1 MGSTDFDQLGIL
13 ITIIPESPSR
23 SPGITDYHR
32 PESAEGGF
40 GSPKE
45 TILEL
50 FSRILS
56 QPQDGLPE
64 PVTGL
69 LPRAPILA
77 YGVGARR
84 LGQSEILV

>member
-23 SPGITDYHR
+23 SPGITDHHC

-50 FSRILS
+50 FWRILS
-56 QPQDGLPE
+56 QPRHGLSS
-64 PVTGL
+64 
-69 LPRAPILA
+69 
-77 YGVGARR
+77 R
-84 LGQSEILV
+84 LD